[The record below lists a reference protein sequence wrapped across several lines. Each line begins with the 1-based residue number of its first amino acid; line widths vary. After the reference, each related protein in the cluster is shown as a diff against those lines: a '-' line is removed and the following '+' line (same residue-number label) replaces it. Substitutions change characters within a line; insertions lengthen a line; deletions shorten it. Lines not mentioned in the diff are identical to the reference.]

1 MSPRAALTTSTD
13 LDDREVADVLA
24 LVDRATAAD
33 GANPLNEAALL
44 HVRHPRADIQH
55 LQARVGDQLVGYA
68 QLEPGPET
76 SVGQLVVDP
85 DHRRRG
91 VGAQLVGELVAAAT
105 NPLQIWAVG
114 NSPAAQALAAR
125 TGLVIGRQL
134 NIMKRSLTTPWP
146 TPPTPAGVQIRA
158 FRPGQDDQAWL
169 AVNARAFSHHPEQG
183 QITQADLDER
193 MAEPWFDSAG
203 FLVAIR
209 SGALVGYHWT
219 KQHEDHLGEVY
230 VLGVDPDSGGGGL
243 GKALLAAGLTFLRD
257 RGNTEVELY
266 VEADHER
273 AVGLYEAY
281 GFATASRDVMYV
293 HPSLTRSNPLARRT

>member
-1 MSPRAALTTSTD
+1 MSPRADLTTSTD
-13 LDDREVADVLA
+13 LDEREVADVLA
-24 LVDRATAAD
+24 LVDSATAAD

-44 HVRHPRADIQH
+44 HVRHPRAELRHI
-55 LQARVGDQLVGYA
+55 QARVGDALVGYA
-68 QLEPGPET
+68 QLERGPQT

-85 DHRRRG
+85 DHRRQG
-91 VGAQLVGELVAAAT
+91 VGAQLVAVLMAASA

-125 TGLVIGRQL
+125 TGLVVGRQL
-134 NIMKRSLTTPWP
+134 NIMRRSLTTPWP
-146 TPPTPAGVQIRA
+146 TPPTPAGVEIRA

-209 SGALVGYHWT
+209 AGALVGYHWT

-243 GKALLAAGLTFLRD
+243 GKALLAAGLTFLRE

-293 HPSLTRSNPLARRT
+293 PSSLTRSNPQTLLT